1 MPVYKLCIK
10 IFKKNIST
18 LLIYFFIF
26 LLFSAIMA
34 TSASNTQKELEDFS
48 YIKTDIAFINEEESV
63 LVEGLKA
70 ELSKVANF
78 IELPDETEAL
88 QDALFFGRVKY
99 ILRVPEGFTGSFM
112 DRQNVNLEKTI
123 VPASASSAYIDLLVN
138 KYLNTAKIYVQN
150 MEGISQGELVRYL
163 ERDLSEEGHVDI
175 LAGPEN
181 SASSYSSIYFNYMVY
196 PLLSILIYGMSALL
210 ISFNNTD
217 IKKRVNCSPLSNTA
231 INIQFSLA
239 NLTYAFVVWGLMVA
253 FCLLVDSN
261 NINSSTFYY
270 VLNSFI
276 FTICGTGLAFLIG
289 SLAKGTQAVTALTN
303 VVVLG
308 SCVISGVFVPTE
320 LLGSV
325 TLRIGSFTPS
335 YWYVNANNQIARL
348 TQFNFD
354 TLKPVFSDMAVVM
367 LFAAAFFSLAMVI
380 RKERRYS

>member
-1 MPVYKLCIK
+1 M
-10 IFKKNIST
+10 
-18 LLIYFFIF
+18 
-26 LLFSAIMA
+26 
-34 TSASNTQKELEDFS
+34 
-48 YIKTDIAFINEEESV
+48 
-63 LVEGLKA
+63 
-70 ELSKVANF
+70 
-78 IELPDETEAL
+78 
-88 QDALFFGRVKY
+88 
-99 ILRVPEGFTGSFM
+99 
-112 DRQNVNLEKTI
+112 
-123 VPASASSAYIDLLVN
+123 
-138 KYLNTAKIYVQN
+138 
-150 MEGISQGELVRYL
+150 
-163 ERDLSEEGHVDI
+163 
-175 LAGPEN
+175 
-181 SASSYSSIYFNYMVY
+181 
-196 PLLSILIYGMSALL
+196 

-289 SLAKGTQAVTALTN
+289 SLVKGTQAVTALTN

-308 SCVISGVFVPTE
+308 SCFISGVFVPTE